1 MCRVPSSHRRCCD
14 CTASSATTKNSMLT
28 EEVLFELIK
37 SKCLPIL
44 LYGRVHW
51 YIGTEGRTKD
61 LYSEMWVHFGT
72 DCVENVVANRKIA
85 LLTDMVKQA
94 ILLSVSNV
102 VPVHFTP

>member
-1 MCRVPSSHRRCCD
+1 
-14 CTASSATTKNSMLT
+14 MLT

-44 LYGRVHW
+44 LYGTVHW

-61 LYSEMWVHFGT
+61 LYSEIWAHFGI

-85 LLTDMVKQA
+85 LLTDMVKQTIIICVKCCA
-94 ILLSVSNV
+94 GSFHSFGCI
-102 VPVHFTP
+102 FTAFV